1 MNRREGHIV
10 IFDSGVGG
18 ITVLYKALKALPK
31 EEYLYYADVENVP
44 YGPKSKEAV
53 RDIILTAI
61 SGLDHI
67 PIKGLVMA
75 CNTGTSVAINELR
88 EKYDYPIVGM
98 EPAIKP
104 AIEQNKPGKVLV
116 LATELTLKEDK
127 YQSLINDLHAEDQ
140 ITEMAMPELVEAAE
154 QYNFG
159 DSKLLKAVS
168 KKFNQIE
175 WRDYHTIVLG
185 CTHFIYFRPMLKRL
199 LPDHLQ
205 IIDGNQGTV
214 NRLQS
219 LISPNEQDTPIIRC
233 MLSGYETEAD
243 LVKPYLSFL
252 DRWY

>member
-1 MNRREGHIV
+1 MNQRDRQIV

-31 EEYLYYADVENVP
+31 EEFIYYADVKNVP
-44 YGPKSKEAV
+44 YGTKSKETV
-53 RDIILTAI
+53 RDLILTAI

-67 PIKGLVMA
+67 PIKALVMA
-75 CNTGTSVAINELR
+75 CNTGTSVAISDLR
-88 EKYDYPIVGM
+88 EKYDYPIIGM

-116 LATELTLKEDK
+116 LATDLTLKEDK

-140 ITEMAMPELVEAAE
+140 ITQMAMPELVEAAE
-154 QYNFG
+154 EYNFG
-159 DSKLLKAVS
+159 DRRLINAINE
-168 KKFNQIE
+168 KFNQIE
-175 WRDYHTIVLG
+175 WKGYHTIVLG
-185 CTHFIYFRPMLKRL
+185 CTHFVYFKPMLKKL
-199 LPDHLQ
+199 LPDHLA

-219 LISPNEQDTPIIRC
+219 LISPNENGTSIIRC
-233 MLSGYETEAD
+233 MLSGYETDAD
-243 LVKPYLSFL
+243 LVQPYLSFL